1 MEEDG
6 CLRREVEGQSV
17 GLASPRTHNRQAS
30 QDVVST
36 EDAPCSSLR
45 LHPYSE
51 GAMMPLCWAPSLEA
65 WEWSLQIE
73 MGLSLGQGHVGLTM
87 FSAHCG
93 QLLTV
98 HYSS

>member
-51 GAMMPLCWAPSLEA
+51 GAVMPLCWAP
-65 WEWSLQIE
+65 WK
-73 MGLSLGQGHVGLTM
+73 LGSG
-87 FSAHCG
+87 A
-93 QLLTV
+93 
-98 HYSS
+98 YR